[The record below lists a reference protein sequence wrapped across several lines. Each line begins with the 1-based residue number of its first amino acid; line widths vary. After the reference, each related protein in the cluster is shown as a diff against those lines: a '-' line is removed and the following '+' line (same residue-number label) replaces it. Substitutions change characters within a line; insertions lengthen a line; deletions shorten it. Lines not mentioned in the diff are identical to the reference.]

1 MNILNE
7 KKEVTP
13 IITPSLGYKLRSI
26 NWNEDF
32 YFDNPIDKEKINSI
46 PKAIEISKDIFLAIE
61 KSGMQYRETY
71 KWDEYLYFKMTAEN
85 IFAAT
90 IYYYC
95 KHYPKEYC
103 NLAYI
108 IATVCNPDISILSEM
123 LKRDRE
129 TEIFIRGLNECHTLN
144 VGSEFTGIK
153 NELTTYLGRLYTK
166 EFFYLFT
173 EGKYSPNTSQF
184 ILLHYFDNVIW
195 QVEQLQK
202 NGFLFLESNIKKE
215 NDEESLYDSYDD
227 GIPIK
232 FLINKGRLDFSKIM
246 YESTEKN
253 ETNTMKKIIFLI
265 MISFISLKSM
275 AGDGD
280 KFFNISGGWQWK
292 NTVNAV
298 VGLEFEGKYHNAY
311 ELYIDLATAYDKC
324 PVCNKVCSDSFWSY
338 KTFGIGAAYKPT
350 ISRGKN
356 SNLRWRFGAD
366 LGANRKGFQAS
377 IDIGLEYSYSF
388 RNGMQVFVMQKNDFV
403 FWTRDHFRNGL
414 LVGVKFPINK

>member
-232 FLINKGRLDFSKIM
+232 FLMKLTILN
-246 YESTEKN
+246 N
-253 ETNTMKKIIFLI
+253 NTMKKIIFLI